1 MTEPGITGCCG
12 LPSPST
18 CINYSGGGVVWTEH
32 LTASWQANCHPRRID
47 IFKWRSGRRIAQL
60 PNEEKKKNQCRVNKR
75 NMHKWKISS
84 FHPPFLPSLLPSL
97 SSSFPLFYPLSS
109 FLSTFLPTSL
119 PFSPFLPS

>member
-18 CINYSGGGVVWTEH
+18 YINYSGGGVVRTER
-32 LTASWQANCHPRRID
+32 LTASWQANCHLRRID

-60 PNEEKKKNQCRVNKR
+60 PNEKKNQCRVNKR
-75 NMHKWKISS
+75 NMHKWKVSS

-109 FLSTFLPTSL
+109 FLSFYLPPTSL
-119 PFSPFLPS
+119 LFSPFLPS